1 MASRQQILVLRGGAI
16 GDFVLTL
23 PVLSALRAHYGSARV
38 AVLGRPHI
46 VPLAQA
52 GNLAEEIR
60 SIEDRRLTG
69 FFIRNGPLDP
79 EWVAF
84 FSRSDLVVSYL
95 YDPEGIFRE
104 NLRRCSQA
112 RIIEGPHRPD
122 ASQPVHATDVY
133 LQPLRALGI
142 LDADPVPRL
151 SIRSEGPPRAGGP
164 QATRRSL
171 ALHLGS
177 GSQRKNW
184 PEAKWAELIGRLLE
198 ETDRHLLLVGGEAEG
213 DRVKRLAAGRPQA
226 RVEPAEHLPLV
237 ELARRLSVC
246 VALVGHDS
254 GISHLGAALGLP
266 GIALWGDSAEAVWQ
280 PRSDRWL
287 VLRDPRGLPA
297 LPVSRVLAAVTGL
310 LRQGPASRP
319 Q

>member
-1 MASRQQILVLRGGAI
+1 MASGQRILILRGGAI

-23 PVLSALRAHYGSARV
+23 PVLTALRAHYATTRI

-69 FFIRNGPLDP
+69 FFVRKGPLDP
-79 EWVAF
+79 EWAAF
-84 FSRSDLVVSYL
+84 FSGCDLVVSYL
-95 YDPEGIFRE
+95 HDPEGVFRE

-112 RIIEGPHRPD
+112 RIVEGPHRPD
-122 ASQPVHATDVY
+122 ESQPVHATDVY

-142 LDADPVPRL
+142 LDPDPVPRL
-151 SIRSEGPPRAGGP
+151 SMRPEGPPRAGGS
-164 QATRRSL
+164 QATHCRL
-171 ALHLGS
+171 ALHPGS

-184 PEAKWAELIGRLLE
+184 PEDKWAELIGRLLE
-198 ETDRHLLLVGGEAEG
+198 ETDSHLLLVGGEAEG
-213 DRVKRLAAGRPQA
+213 DRVKRLAAGRPTA
-226 RVEPAEHLPLV
+226 RVGPAEHLPLV
-237 ELARRLSVC
+237 ELAWRLSGC
-246 VALVGHDS
+246 AALVGHDS

-266 GIALWGDSAEAVWQ
+266 GIALWGDSAEAVWR

-287 VLRDPRGLPA
+287 VLRDPRGLAA
-297 LPVSRVLAAVTGL
+297 LPVSRVLTAVTSLLARGL
-310 LRQGPASRP
+310 PP
-319 Q
+319 QPR